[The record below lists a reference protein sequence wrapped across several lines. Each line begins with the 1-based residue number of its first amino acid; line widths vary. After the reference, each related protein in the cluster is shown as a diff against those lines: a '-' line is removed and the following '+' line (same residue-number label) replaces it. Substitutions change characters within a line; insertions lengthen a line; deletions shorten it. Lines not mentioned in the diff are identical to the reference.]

1 MNKTKKYFLKRSSAS
16 FRIKILFVSCLISTL
31 FASAQ
36 NTVSPYSIFG
46 LGELQNRGFSKI
58 QSMGGAG
65 IAFRPGNSLNNVN
78 PASYTGLDSL
88 RIITEF
94 GIQGK
99 LYELESRSETQSGFT
114 GNLNYVALGFR
125 YNDWMGGSFGFVP
138 FSSVGY
144 SIQFENNV
152 EGTDEIY
159 LSQYDGSGG
168 ITQLYFSNAFK
179 IGKHLSLGVT
189 VSYLYGP
196 LIQDELILETDD
208 VLSFKISRRDY
219 LKSFYFDYG
228 MQYMFKLK
236 KTDVVLGAVFSN
248 NQNLNSNHFLELYEG
263 STNSLLQGTSYNT
276 SYLVIP
282 SIWGAGIGIS
292 KKNRFQLLFDYHHQQ
307 WSEVTYPIQF
317 NTFENV
323 NRYSLGTSVRPW
335 ETRATNKF
343 YKNWVYRA
351 GINYQSSYLSFAG
364 TPINDKS
371 LSFGVG
377 IPVSRNISEID
388 FGVKL
393 GSNGTTANHLIRE
406 NYVMFQLGL
415 SLNEFA
421 FIKRTFD

>member
-1 MNKTKKYFLKRSSAS
+1 MNNTKKHNLKKS
-16 FRIKILFVSCLISTL
+16 FAIQRINILFGCCMLSML
-31 FASAQ
+31 FATGQ

-46 LGELQNRGFSKI
+46 LGELQNRGFSTI

-78 PASYTGLDSL
+78 PASFTGLDSL

-99 LYELESRSETQSGFT
+99 MYELDSRSETQSGFT
-114 GNLNYVALGFR
+114 GNLNYVAMGFR

-152 EGTDEIY
+152 EGSDEIY
-159 LSQYDGSGG
+159 LSKYDGSGG
-168 ITQLYFSNAFK
+168 ITQFYFSNAFK

-189 VSYLYGP
+189 VSYLFGP
-196 LIQDELILETDD
+196 LIQDELILATDN
-208 VLSFKISRRDY
+208 VPSFKISRRDY

-248 NQNLNSNHFLELYEG
+248 NQNLNSNHILELYEG
-263 STNSLLQGTSYNT
+263 STNSMLQGTSYNT
-276 SYLVIP
+276 NYLVIP

-292 KKNRFQLLFDYHHQQ
+292 KKNRYQLLFDYHHQQ

-335 ETRATNKF
+335 ESRATNKF

-351 GINYQSSYLSFAG
+351 GINYQTSYLSFGG
-364 TPINDKS
+364 TPIKDKS
-371 LSFGVG
+371 VSFGVG
-377 IPVSRNISEID
+377 IPVSRNISEVD
-388 FGVKL
+388 FVVKL

-406 NYVMFQLGL
+406 NYILFQVGL

-421 FIKRTFD
+421 FIRRTFD

>member
-1 MNKTKKYFLKRSSAS
+1 MNNTKKNTLKKYSAI
-16 FRIKILFVSCLISTL
+16 FRIYILFGFCMLSML
-31 FASAQ
+31 FATGQ

-65 IAFRPGNSLNNVN
+65 IAFRPGNSLNSVN

-99 LYELESRSETQSGFT
+99 LYELDSRSETQSGFT
-114 GNLNYVALGFR
+114 GNLNYVAMGFR

-144 SIQFENNV
+144 SIQFENDV
-152 EGTDEIY
+152 EGTNETY
-159 LSQYDGSGG
+159 SSQYVGSGG
-168 ITQLYFSNAFK
+168 ITQFYFSNAFK

-189 VSYLYGP
+189 VSYLFGP
-196 LIQDELILETDD
+196 LIQDESILESEN
-208 VLSFKISRRDY
+208 VPSFRISRRDY

-228 MQYMFKLK
+228 MQYMFKVK

-248 NQNLNSNHFLELYEG
+248 NQNLSSNHILELYEG
-263 STNSLLQGTSYNT
+263 STSSLLYGTTYNT
-276 SYLVIP
+276 KYLVIP

-292 KKNRFQLLFDYHHQQ
+292 KKNRYELLFDYHHQQ
-307 WSEVTYPIQF
+307 WSDVTYPIQLYS
-317 NTFENV
+317 FENV
-323 NRYSLGTSVRPW
+323 NRYSLGVSVRPW

-343 YKNWVYRA
+343 YKNWDYRV
-351 GINYQSSYLSFAG
+351 GINYQSSCLSFAG
-364 TPINDKS
+364 TQIDDKNV
-371 LSFGVG
+371 SFGVG

-406 NYVMFQLGL
+406 NYILFQVGL

>member
-1 MNKTKKYFLKRSSAS
+1 MNNSKKHFQKRSFAF
-16 FRIKILFVSCLISTL
+16 FRIKIWMVTFIMSTL
-31 FASAQ
+31 YVNAQ

-99 LYELESRSETQSGFT
+99 LYDLESKSNTQSGFT
-114 GNLNYVALGFR
+114 GNLNYVAMGFR
-125 YNDWMGGSFGFVP
+125 YNDKMGGSFGFVP

-144 SIQFENNV
+144 SIQFENDV
-152 EGTDEIY
+152 EGTNETY
-159 LSQYDGSGG
+159 SNKYVGSGG
-168 ITQLYFSNAFK
+168 ITQFYFSNAVK
-179 IGKHLSLGVT
+179 IGKHLSMGVT
-189 VSYLYGP
+189 VSYLFGP
-196 LIQDELILETDD
+196 LIQDEEILATDN
-208 VLSFKISRRDY
+208 VPSFKISRRDY

-236 KTDVVLGAVFSN
+236 KTDFVLGAVFSN
-248 NQNLNSNHFLELYEG
+248 NQNLNSNHILELYEG
-263 STNSLLQGTSYNT
+263 TSGSLLQGTSFKTN
-276 SYLVIP
+276 YLVIP
-282 SIWGAGIGIS
+282 AVWGAGIGIS
-292 KKNRFQLLFDYHHQQ
+292 NKNRFQLLLDYHHQL
-307 WSEVTYPIQF
+307 WEDVTYPNQF
-317 NTFENV
+317 STFENV
-323 NRYSLGTSVRPW
+323 NRFSLGMSIKPW
-335 ETRATNKF
+335 ETRVTNKF

-351 GINYQSSYLSFAG
+351 GINYQTSYLSFSG
-364 TPINDKS
+364 IPIDEKS
-371 LSFGVG
+371 ISFGLG

-406 NYVMFQLGL
+406 NYVMFQVGL
-415 SLNEFA
+415 SFNEFA
-421 FIKRTFD
+421 FIRRTFD